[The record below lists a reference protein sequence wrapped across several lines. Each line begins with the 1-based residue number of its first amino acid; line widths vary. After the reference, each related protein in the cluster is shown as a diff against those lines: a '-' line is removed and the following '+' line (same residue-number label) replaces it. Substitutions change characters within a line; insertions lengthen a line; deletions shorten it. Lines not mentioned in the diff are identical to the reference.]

1 MRGGK
6 LSENIWKEAVLMR
19 RMKKISVTVIYI
31 LLGFL
36 CTVLI
41 LLAAPRFIGLESYT
55 VVSGSMEPEIPVG
68 SAVYVKKRAF
78 EEISEGDVITFLTEH
93 GNMRVTHRVT
103 EVDEKK
109 KTFATKGDANE
120 SNDPGIVGQ
129 SDVEGK
135 VVMWI
140 PKIGYAAAALRSPAG
155 IMLLISSGIALLL
168 MNYALGK
175 EAGTDGKNKNTAGSD
190 GAAA

>member
-6 LSENIWKEAVLMR
+6 LSENIWKGAVLMR

-78 EEISEGDVITFLTEH
+78 EKISEGDVITFLTEH

-120 SNDPGIVGQ
+120 YADRQMVKWENVCGVVIYSLPKAGYVQDFL
-129 SDVEGK
+129 GK
-135 VVMWI
+135 RYG
-140 PKIGYAAAALRSPAG
+140 KLTAAAVLAG
-155 IMLLISSGIALLL
+155 LFLLTELLE
-168 MNYALGK
+168 NENTKK
-175 EAGTDGKNKNTAGSD
+175 ETS
-190 GAAA
+190 

>member
-68 SAVYVKKRAF
+68 SAVYVK
-78 EEISEGDVITFLTEH
+78 
-93 GNMRVTHRVT
+93 
-103 EVDEKK
+103 
-109 KTFATKGDANE
+109 
-120 SNDPGIVGQ
+120 
-129 SDVEGK
+129 
-135 VVMWI
+135 
-140 PKIGYAAAALRSPAG
+140 
-155 IMLLISSGIALLL
+155 
-168 MNYALGK
+168 
-175 EAGTDGKNKNTAGSD
+175 
-190 GAAA
+190 